1 MSNKQKNGGTKTK
14 IGCIEDIVHQVKLLV
29 HLAPRLM
36 VKEILRHNL
45 LLKLISLVYIVTTMV
60 KLNDPEL
67 KQIQSTK
74 CRELGKLVQT
84 LYYEALAQT
93 PDMTLILTR
102 THYKNIAV
110 IEYDT
115 GYTILSNVI

>member
-84 LYYEALAQT
+84 LHYEALAQT
-93 PDMTLILTR
+93 PDMILILTS
-102 THYKNIAV
+102 THTVKI
-110 IEYDT
+110 
-115 GYTILSNVI
+115 